1 MVIAWRYVFV
11 GVIVSALTAG
21 SSCKVLVEDNCANQ
35 SVPGNEFCRDLY
47 DSAAPY
53 CSPCRRDLQGCVA
66 APPFSCEG
74 YYDEIS
80 DNDPDDGPSTNDGS
94 SSSGATPDPNTSTTT
109 AGDESEATGGSGTA
123 ADDSGS
129 ETGAAETTTG

>member
-1 MVIAWRYVFV
+1 MVIAWRYLFV

-35 SVPGNEFCRDLY
+35 AVPGNEFCRDLY

-74 YYDEIS
+74 YYDEIG
-80 DNDPDDGPSTNDGS
+80 DNDPDDGPSTIDDS
-94 SSSGATPDPNTSTTT
+94 SSGGATPDSNTSSTTGDGSDGT
-109 AGDESEATGGSGTA
+109 AGSGTA

-129 ETGAAETTTG
+129 ETGATETTTG